1 MDTALFPLASQ
12 NWIAACFEWLILDA
26 CRHVATSAVK
36 EYFID
41 FNMLNL
47 KGLLNPS
54 CFQLID
60 VLSAVAN
67 NE

>member
-1 MDTALFPLASQ
+1 MASQ
-12 NWIAACFEWLILDA
+12 SWIAVYFEWLILDA
-26 CRHVATSAVK
+26 RHVATWVVK

-41 FNMLNL
+41 FIMLNL

-60 VLSAVAN
+60 VLSAIAN
-67 NE
+67 CQ